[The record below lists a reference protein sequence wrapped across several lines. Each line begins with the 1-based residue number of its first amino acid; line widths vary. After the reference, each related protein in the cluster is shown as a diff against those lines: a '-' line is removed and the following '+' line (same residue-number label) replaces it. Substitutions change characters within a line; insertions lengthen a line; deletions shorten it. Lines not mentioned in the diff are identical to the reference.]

1 MRMTVHGLLAGAACI
16 MTLSAMLC
24 PAQAVKDPPTLSAQD
39 RAAAEWRYGYYYK
52 NAVPKTLYEEPE
64 SAPDGARG
72 FEPNTYYRLYDLD
85 AYRLRS
91 EYCDARLPVV
101 ARAIEQST
109 VLAEDKKAIF
119 TVTRFTAERTLRRGT
134 GVKTGGAFTVVELGG
149 EITDA
154 QGIRLRVGLLNG
166 EPFAIGHS
174 YLLFL
179 YQAPFRHSKVYL
191 PHLERT
197 EIVDGHLSKV
207 GPAYTSF
214 DDTALKQGE
223 SFDEFWKKM
232 QLYLDHYPCYAS
244 TVPAAPSMAFF
255 SALP

>member
-1 MRMTVHGLLAGAACI
+1 MNRLRIVLASCCVVIVCALAC
-16 MTLSAMLC
+16 S
-24 PAQAVKDPPTLSAQD
+24 AQATKSSLILSSQD
-39 RAAAEWRYGYYYK
+39 MAAAEWGLGHYSG
-52 NAVPKTLYEEPE
+52 NGGNIAWLQH
-64 SAPDGARG
+64 
-72 FEPNTYYRLYDLD
+72 
-85 AYRLRS
+85 
-91 EYCDARLPVV
+91 EYCEARLPVV
-101 ARAIEQST
+101 AKAVEQSP
-109 VLAEDKKAIF
+109 VLAENKKTVF
-119 TVTRFTAERTLRRGT
+119 TVSRFKVEKTLRSGAPMKPGSEIAVVEWGGT
-134 GVKTGGAFTVVELGG
+134 ITDEHGVKLQVEYWNGA
-149 EITDA
+149 
-154 QGIRLRVGLLNG
+154 
-166 EPFAIGHS
+166 PFAIGHS

>member
-1 MRMTVHGLLAGAACI
+1 
-16 MTLSAMLC
+16 MLC

-179 YQAPFRHSKVYL
+179 RQAPTPHAKVYL
-191 PHLERT
+191 PELERT
-197 EIVDGHLSKV
+197 EVIDGQLFKV
-207 GPAYTSF
+207 GILHTRF
-214 DDTALKQGE
+214 EETALPQGE
-223 SFDEFWKKM
+223 SFDQFWKAM
-232 QLYLDHYPCYAS
+232 QINLAHSPCN
-244 TVPAAPSMAFF
+244 AAPLPSPDRGEFF
-255 SALP
+255 AALP